1 MVGVAIIMIP
11 QIYSIASFQIPI
23 RIIIYYPINILI
35 NSLIIIPDTFL
46 YVNFTCLANSSAKNK
61 VKKHLE
67 EPFSSFFLIIFC
79 SIVPWTKK

>member
-1 MVGVAIIMIP
+1 MIP

-61 VKKHLE
+61 VKKTLRRAV
-67 EPFSSFFLIIFC
+67 FVIFPNNLLQHC
-79 SIVPWTKK
+79 SMDKEITDS